1 MAELAFHEKRRGV
14 VKASPTKLRTKLTD
28 LEGDTTVP
36 TPLESARNKL
46 DTLHQDFKTHQLA
59 IIDCT
64 DEGEALAGEQ
74 QVHDQILNSVSYP
87 VSDCTDEGEA
97 LAGEQQVHDQILNS
111 VSYPVSDN
119 FGHNDQD
126 FWCSPSGL

>member
-14 VKASPTKLRTKLTD
+14 VKASLTKLRTKLTD

-36 TPLESARNKL
+36 TPLESARNLADKL

-74 QVHDQILNSVSYP
+74 QVHDQILNSVY
-87 VSDCTDEGEA
+87 VSS
-97 LAGEQQVHDQILNS
+97 I
-111 VSYPVSDN
+111 
-119 FGHNDQD
+119 
-126 FWCSPSGL
+126 